1 MASMSDTLAAPLPGQ
16 SDRVVQVESLSK
28 KYGDNMAVNGI
39 SFNLRKGEVFA
50 FLGPNGAG
58 KTTTVEILECLRN
71 PTGGQASVLGYDVS
85 KRSDQAEIRKRIGVL
100 PQDFN
105 AIDRLTVRENIN
117 YFGAMFKHQ
126 LDADK
131 LIELVDLKDKRDEQ
145 FKNLSGGLKQRVG
158 LAVSLVNDPDVVFL
172 DEPTTGLDPRARRD
186 VWGVVERL
194 KGQGKTVFLTT
205 HYMDEAE
212 YLADIVSIID
222 HGQIIATGTPD
233 QLIDTHGGKKTLIIR
248 EAGEDGLKFL
258 PQGISKPQLKNEGDI
273 YIPLNNGE
281 LTNILIAIGQ
291 TPLANKEIE
300 VRRPTLDDVFLNM
313 TGRRVSEEGE
323 VA

>member
-1 MASMSDTLAAPLPGQ
+1 
-16 SDRVVQVESLSK
+16 VNNLSK
-28 KYGDNMAVNGI
+28 KYGDTVAVNGI
-39 SFNLRKGEVFA
+39 SFGLSKGEVFA

-58 KTTTVEILECLRN
+58 KTTTVEILECLRA
-71 PTGGQASVLGYDVS
+71 PTGGQAKVLDYDVG

-105 AIDRLTVRENIN
+105 AIDRLTVRENID
-117 YFGAMFKHQ
+117 YFGAMYDHQ

-131 LIELVDLKDKRDEQ
+131 LIELVDLKEKRDEQ
-145 FKNLSGGLKQRVG
+145 FKTLSGGLKQRVG
-158 LAVSLVNDPDVVFL
+158 LAVALVNDPALVFL

-186 VWGVVERL
+186 VWYVIERL
-194 KGQGKTVFLTT
+194 KKQGKTVFLTT

-212 YLADIVSIID
+212 YLADTVSIID
-222 HGQIIATGTPD
+222 HGQIIASGTPNE
-233 QLIDTHGGKKTLIIR
+233 LIDAHGGKKTLVVR
-248 EAGEDGLKFL
+248 EAGKDGLKFL
-258 PQGISKPQLKNEGDI
+258 PPGISKPQLKNEGDI

-281 LTNILIAIGQ
+281 LTTILIAIGQ

-300 VRRPTLDDVFLNM
+300 VRRPTLDDVFLNL

-323 VA
+323 

>member
-1 MASMSDTLAAPLPGQ
+1 
-16 SDRVVQVESLSK
+16 VNNLSK
-28 KYGDNMAVNGI
+28 KYGDTVAVNGI
-39 SFNLRKGEVFA
+39 SFGLSKGEVFA

-58 KTTTVEILECLRN
+58 KTTTVEILECLRA
-71 PTGGQASVLGYDVS
+71 PTGGQAKVLDYDVG

-105 AIDRLTVRENIN
+105 AIDRLTVRENID
-117 YFGAMFKHQ
+117 YFGAMYDHQ
-126 LDADK
+126 LNADK

-145 FKNLSGGLKQRVG
+145 FKTLSGGLKQRVG
-158 LAVSLVNDPDVVFL
+158 LAVALVNDPALVFL

-186 VWGVVERL
+186 VWYVIERL
-194 KGQGKTVFLTT
+194 KKQGKTVFLTT

-212 YLADIVSIID
+212 YLADTVSIID
-222 HGQIIATGTPD
+222 HGQIIASGTPNELVD
-233 QLIDTHGGKKTLIIR
+233 AHGGKKTLVVR

-258 PQGISKPQLKNEGDI
+258 PPGISRPQLKNEGDI

-281 LTNILIAIGQ
+281 LTNILVAIGQ

-300 VRRPTLDDVFLNM
+300 VRRPTLDDVFLNL

-323 VA
+323 IA

>member
-1 MASMSDTLAAPLPGQ
+1 M
-16 SDRVVQVESLSK
+16 
-28 KYGDNMAVNGI
+28 
-39 SFNLRKGEVFA
+39 
-50 FLGPNGAG
+50 
-58 KTTTVEILECLRN
+58 
-71 PTGGQASVLGYDVS
+71 VLGYDVS

-145 FKNLSGGLKQRVG
+145 FKKLSGGLKQRVG

-186 VWGVVERL
+186 VWGVIERL
-194 KGQGKTVFLTT
+194 KSQGKTVFLTT

-222 HGQIIATGTPD
+222 HGQIIASGTPD
-233 QLIDTHGGKKTLIIR
+233 QLIDSHGGKKTLIIR
-248 EAGEDGLKFL
+248 DAGEEGLKQL
-258 PQGISKPQLKNEGDI
+258 PPGLPKAELRNAGDI
-273 YIPLNNGE
+273 AIPLHNGE
-281 LTNILIAIGQ
+281 LTNILMSLGQ
-291 TPLANKEIE
+291 TPLRDKEIE
-300 VRRPTLDDVFLNM
+300 VRRPTLDDVFLNL
-313 TGRRVSEEGE
+313 TGRRVSEEGN
-323 VA
+323 

>member
-1 MASMSDTLAAPLPGQ
+1 MTPPSRAFSGRDE
-16 SDRVVQVESLSK
+16 VVQVNNLSK
-28 KYGDNMAVNGI
+28 KYGDTVAVNGI
-39 SFNLRKGEVFA
+39 SFGLSKGEVFA

-58 KTTTVEILECLRN
+58 KTTTVEILECLRA
-71 PTGGQASVLGYDVS
+71 PTGGQAKVLDYDVG
-85 KRSDQAEIRKRIGVL
+85 KRSDQAEIRKRMGVL

-105 AIDRLTVRENIN
+105 AIDRLTVRENID
-117 YFGAMFKHQ
+117 YFGAMYDHQ

-145 FKNLSGGLKQRVG
+145 FKTLSGGLKQRVG
-158 LAVSLVNDPDVVFL
+158 LAVALVNDPALVFL

-186 VWGVVERL
+186 VWYVIERL
-194 KGQGKTVFLTT
+194 KKQGKTVFLTT

-212 YLADIVSIID
+212 YLADTVSIID
-222 HGQIIATGTPD
+222 HGQIIASGTPNE
-233 QLIDTHGGKKTLIIR
+233 LIDAHGGKKTLVVR

-258 PQGISKPQLKNEGDI
+258 PLGISKPQLKNEGDI

-281 LTNILIAIGQ
+281 LTTILIAIGQ

-300 VRRPTLDDVFLNM
+300 VRRPTLDDVFLNL

-323 VA
+323 

>member
-1 MASMSDTLAAPLPGQ
+1 MTLPSRALSGR
-16 SDRVVQVESLSK
+16 DEVVQVNNLSK
-28 KYGDNMAVNGI
+28 KYGDTVAVNGI
-39 SFNLRKGEVFA
+39 SFGLSKGEVFA

-58 KTTTVEILECLRN
+58 KTTTVEILECLRA
-71 PTGGQASVLGYDVS
+71 PTGGEAKVLDYDVS
-85 KRSDQAEIRKRIGVL
+85 KRSDQSEIRKRIGVL

-105 AIDRLTVRENIN
+105 AIDRLTVRENID
-117 YFGAMFKHQ
+117 YFGAMYDHQ

-131 LIELVDLKDKRDEQ
+131 LIELVDLKEKRDEQ
-145 FKNLSGGLKQRVG
+145 FKTLSGGLKQRVG
-158 LAVSLVNDPDVVFL
+158 LAVALVNDPALVFL

-186 VWGVVERL
+186 VWYVIERL
-194 KGQGKTVFLTT
+194 KKQGKTVFLTT

-212 YLADIVSIID
+212 YLADTVSIID
-222 HGQIIATGTPD
+222 HGQIIASGTPNE
-233 QLIDTHGGKKTLIIR
+233 LIDAHGGKKTLVIR

>member
-1 MASMSDTLAAPLPGQ
+1 
-16 SDRVVQVESLSK
+16 
-28 KYGDNMAVNGI
+28 MAVNGI

-71 PTGGQASVLGYDVS
+71 PTGGRALVLGYDVS

-105 AIDRLTVRENIN
+105 AIDRLTVRENID
-117 YFGAMFKHQ
+117 YFGAMFKRQ

-145 FKNLSGGLKQRVG
+145 FKKLSGGLKQRVG

-205 HYMDEAE
+205 HYLDDAG
-212 YLADIVSIID
+212 YLADTVSIID
-222 HGQIIATGTPD
+222 HGKIIASGTPNE
-233 QLIDTHGGKKTLIIR
+233 LIDSHGGKKTLVIR
-248 EAGEDGLKFL
+248 DAGENGLKLL
-258 PQGISKPQLKNEGDI
+258 PPGIAKAELRNAGDI
-273 YIPLNNGE
+273 YVPLNNGAD
-281 LTNILIAIGQ
+281 LTHILVSLGQ
-291 TPLANKEIE
+291 TELSNKEIE
-300 VRRPTLDDVFLNM
+300 VRRPTLDDVFLNL
-313 TGRRVSEEGE
+313 TGRRVSEEGNRT
-323 VA
+323 

>member
-1 MASMSDTLAAPLPGQ
+1 MTPPSRAFSGRDE
-16 SDRVVQVESLSK
+16 VVQVNNLSK
-28 KYGDNMAVNGI
+28 KYGDTVAVNGI
-39 SFNLRKGEVFA
+39 SFGLSKGEVFA

-58 KTTTVEILECLRN
+58 KTTTVEILECLRA
-71 PTGGQASVLGYDVS
+71 PTGGEAKVLDYDVS
-85 KRSDQAEIRKRIGVL
+85 KRSDQSEIRKRIGVL

-105 AIDRLTVRENIN
+105 AIDRLTVRENID
-117 YFGAMFKHQ
+117 YFGAMYDHQ

-131 LIELVDLKDKRDEQ
+131 LIELVDLKEKRDEQ
-145 FKNLSGGLKQRVG
+145 FKTLSGGLKQRVG
-158 LAVSLVNDPDVVFL
+158 LAVALVNDPALVFL

-186 VWGVVERL
+186 VWYVIERL
-194 KGQGKTVFLTT
+194 KKQGKTVFLTT

-212 YLADIVSIID
+212 YLADTVSIID
-222 HGQIIATGTPD
+222 HGQIIASGTPNE
-233 QLIDTHGGKKTLIIR
+233 LIDAHGGKKTLVIR